1 MGVSMGSR
9 LLWRRSATAVGTY
22 ASVAFG
28 VVGTIVAARVLG
40 PDDFG
45 RFALAFAVVSFFQ
58 VLLDLT
64 LEEAVVKFGFRY
76 RVQEEWGR
84 LRRLYEVGVAAKLV
98 GGLAAALIVAA
109 LAPVASSLF
118 GTDDLALPL
127 LVGALLPLVQSPEAV
142 AGTAFLLHGRYDVRG
157 WFLAVS
163 MVLRLGAFAI
173 GAPHGVAWTMAALVI
188 AQCLATAAIC
198 TAALIALRRFP
209 LPAAEPL
216 GDERGAIAR
225 FAAQSSVASG
235 VVAVRPALSPVLLG
249 LVSIPL
255 QVGFFRVAQAPAQ
268 GFNAVVAPAR
278 IVLLT
283 ENTRQWEEGRHE
295 RVFSSLR
302 TYMLAAAGMMLVAVP
317 LFYVLMPWLLPLVFG
332 DDYDG
337 AVTAARIVLL
347 AGAVQLILGWTKSF
361 PVSIGRPNLRIVAH
375 GIETVVL
382 IPLVLVLGA
391 RWDAAGAAGALL
403 ASTLVFAV
411 VWAVLWGR
419 VRAQTP
425 PLAGAAAR

>member
-1 MGVSMGSR
+1 MGSR

-28 VVGTIVAARVLG
+28 VLGTIVAARVLG

-45 RFALAFAVVSFFQ
+45 RFALAYAVVAFFQ

-64 LEEAVVKFGFRY
+64 LEEAVVKYGFRY
-76 RVQEEWGR
+76 HVQEEWAK
-84 LRRLYEVGVAAKLV
+84 LRRLYEVGVAAKLL
-98 GGLAAALIVAA
+98 GGAAAGVIIAA
-109 LAPVASSLF
+109 LAPFASSLF
-118 GTDDLALPL
+118 GTEGLTAPL
-127 LVGALLPLVQSPEAV
+127 LIGALLPLVQSPEAV

-157 WFLAVS
+157 VFLALS
-163 MVLRLGAFAI
+163 MALRLGAFVI
-173 GAPHGVAWTMAALVI
+173 GAPHGVAWTMAALVV
-188 AQCLATAAIC
+188 AQVIATAAIC
-198 TAALIALRRFP
+198 TAAYVALRRLP
-209 LPAAEPL
+209 LPASEPL
-216 GDERGAIAR
+216 GAERRAIAK

-235 VVAVRPALSPVLLG
+235 VVALRPSLSPVLLG
-249 LVSIPL
+249 LVSIPV

-268 GFNAVVAPAR
+268 GFNAVVSPVR
-278 IVLLT
+278 MVLLT

-302 TYMLAAAGMMLVAVP
+302 AYMLTAAGLMLVAVP
-317 LFYVLMPWLLPLVFG
+317 VFYALMPWLLPLVFG

-347 AGAVQLILGWTKSF
+347 AGAVQLILGWTKGF

-375 GIETVVL
+375 GVETVVL

-391 RWDAAGAAGALL
+391 RWDAAGAAAALL
-403 ASTLVFAV
+403 VSSLAFAL
-411 VWAVLWGR
+411 VWAVLWAR
-419 VRAQTP
+419 VRAETP
-425 PLAGAAAR
+425 PLARVAAP